1 MNERIMKYQQIL
13 VEEYKRLHPTE
24 VENLTDKEVALMN
37 PITSADIEMFLS
49 VDLMHIKGEINEL
62 LDEISD
68 NEKVIKDDKTYSDL
82 KKECRDENREFHLRI
97 QSLKKDYEEIEQI
110 YRSVVKNEYN
120 YSFYTIKNYK
130 LDLTLFF
137 DFLNKSNINY
147 LYLNKD
153 NVLAYL
159 KYLDKMNL
167 KNSTISRRISAL
179 RTFYNYL
186 MNEGLINSNIFL
198 NVKNPKLEKKLP
210 NYLNYTEMEELLESI
225 DIKTD
230 EGLKR
235 RLLIEMFYSTGC
247 RVSEIINIKVKDI
260 DFLNK
265 KIRIMGKGS
274 KDRIVYYGDYA
285 KKYLDKY
292 LSKGLDKDYLFVNKH
307 GDKYTVEEIE
317 LIVKDIMKHL
327 SIKTH
332 VTPHTLRHTFA
343 THLLNNGADI
353 RSVQELLGHSNL
365 STTGIYTHVSSDRL
379 KEVYFKTFKR

>member
-1 MNERIMKYQQIL
+1 M
-13 VEEYKRLHPTE
+13 
-24 VENLTDKEVALMN
+24 
-37 PITSADIEMFLS
+37 
-49 VDLMHIKGEINEL
+49 
-62 LDEISD
+62 
-68 NEKVIKDDKTYSDL
+68 
-82 KKECRDENREFHLRI
+82 KKEEVLDNFFKV
-97 QSLKKDYEEIEQI
+97 LK
-110 YRSVVKNEYN
+110 SEYN

-225 DIKTD
+225 DISTD

-274 KDRIVYYGDYA
+274 KERIVYYGDYA

-292 LSKGLDKDYLFVNKH
+292 LSKGMDKDYLFVNKH

-379 KEVYFKTFKR
+379 KEIYFKTFKR

>member
-1 MNERIMKYQQIL
+1 M
-13 VEEYKRLHPTE
+13 
-24 VENLTDKEVALMN
+24 
-37 PITSADIEMFLS
+37 
-49 VDLMHIKGEINEL
+49 
-62 LDEISD
+62 
-68 NEKVIKDDKTYSDL
+68 
-82 KKECRDENREFHLRI
+82 KKEEVLDNFFKV
-97 QSLKKDYEEIEQI
+97 LK
-110 YRSVVKNEYN
+110 SEYN
-120 YSFYTIKNYK
+120 YSDYTIKNYK

-225 DIKTD
+225 DISTD

-260 DFLNK
+260 DFKDK

-274 KDRIVYYGDYA
+274 KERIVYYGDYA

-292 LSKGLDKDYLFVNKH
+292 LSKGMDKNYLFVNKH

>member
-1 MNERIMKYQQIL
+1 M
-13 VEEYKRLHPTE
+13 
-24 VENLTDKEVALMN
+24 
-37 PITSADIEMFLS
+37 
-49 VDLMHIKGEINEL
+49 
-62 LDEISD
+62 
-68 NEKVIKDDKTYSDL
+68 
-82 KKECRDENREFHLRI
+82 KKEEVIDNFFKV
-97 QSLKKDYEEIEQI
+97 LK
-110 YRSVVKNEYN
+110 SEYN
-120 YSFYTIKNYK
+120 YSDYTIKNYK

-153 NVLAYL
+153 NVIDYL

-167 KNSTISRRISAL
+167 KNSTISRRISTL

-198 NVKNPKLEKKLP
+198 NVRNPKLEKKLP

-225 DIKTD
+225 DTSTD

-274 KDRIVYYGDYA
+274 KERIVYYGDYA

>member
-1 MNERIMKYQQIL
+1 M
-13 VEEYKRLHPTE
+13 
-24 VENLTDKEVALMN
+24 
-37 PITSADIEMFLS
+37 
-49 VDLMHIKGEINEL
+49 
-62 LDEISD
+62 
-68 NEKVIKDDKTYSDL
+68 
-82 KKECRDENREFHLRI
+82 KKEEVLDNFFKV
-97 QSLKKDYEEIEQI
+97 LK
-110 YRSVVKNEYN
+110 SEYN

-225 DIKTD
+225 DIKND

-274 KDRIVYYGDYA
+274 KERIVYYGDYA

-292 LSKGLDKDYLFVNKH
+292 LSKGLNKEYLFVNKH

>member
-1 MNERIMKYQQIL
+1 M
-13 VEEYKRLHPTE
+13 
-24 VENLTDKEVALMN
+24 
-37 PITSADIEMFLS
+37 
-49 VDLMHIKGEINEL
+49 
-62 LDEISD
+62 
-68 NEKVIKDDKTYSDL
+68 
-82 KKECRDENREFHLRI
+82 KKEEVLDNFFKV
-97 QSLKKDYEEIEQI
+97 LK
-110 YRSVVKNEYN
+110 SEYN

-159 KYLDKMNL
+159 KYLDKRNL

-274 KDRIVYYGDYA
+274 KERIVYYGDYA